1 MRNEVSTEARAHL
14 TISAMCVEVGMCNNC
29 PINAAMRKR
38 AMDCVQFQDRYPA
51 EALKLAEEWRKEHG
65 YGAVVEDR

>member
-1 MRNEVSTEARAHL
+1 MRNEVSAEARAHL

-38 AMDCVQFQDRYPA
+38 AMDCVQFQDRYPD
-51 EALKLAEEWRKEHG
+51 EALQLAKKWRKENAG
-65 YGAVVEDR
+65 GILGGSP